1 MRAGGRRPSRAAPF
15 ALRPRAR
22 RLVSRA
28 FHGRRPFASE
38 IGEGRERE
46 REEGGRKETCGGKIR
61 LVGEDGAYI
70 KHVRSVD

>member
-1 MRAGGRRPSRAAPF
+1 
-15 ALRPRAR
+15 
-22 RLVSRA
+22 VSRA

-38 IGEGRERE
+38 RGEGRE
-46 REEGGRKETCGGKIR
+46 REEGGRKETCGGKIK